1 MLVGGMCLSVVCRGF
16 SIQGLGVPESNPCCV
31 SVFALWVV
39 RDGGEQGCLCGRLCY
54 LGCMILCVGVFV

>member
-39 RDGGEQGCLCGRLCY
+39 RGGAG
-54 LGCMILCVGVFV
+54 MFVW